1 MSHPFINPLTGK
13 CQGCK
18 LTVQKDD
25 SLQCETCNFFFHPF
39 CSATTTQ
46 EKLCTKTFLAQ
57 FNAKSTCKPN
67 FTWKCNEC
75 MITQDTAKKTDL
87 AQIVH
92 GLVLKVDALTTALN
106 DFKQETK
113 QDNTTLANTLG
124 SLKQDIKQDITSI
137 QPLVP
142 QSSTQGNP
150 WANTGAIQKLRSSFL
165 VKPSQ
170 SGTADMDRINE
181 IASDKK
187 LQVNMIGVSQK
198 GNTFIH
204 CPTEEASLILQ
215 SHIESELGHDVHPL
229 QDSLP
234 SISITGITARQW
246 DVTQH
251 ETPEHFTNFT
261 QKLRDQNPYLDSL
274 ITDGETF
281 KIIFMKPPNV
291 DYDNFQI
298 VARVSPKIRDAISTH
313 WNKLYIGAA
322 SVRVYDRFYVK
333 RCNKCNKFGHYKDNC
348 TETSSCGICGVEGH
362 ESEICNHKTDTSRF
376 SCINCK
382 RLNLTHTGH
391 NATSR
396 KCPAYL
402 IAQKKVKGNIPYY
415 QGINNTFRPPRR

>member
-1 MSHPFINPLTGK
+1 MSYSFINESTGK

-18 LTVQKDD
+18 LAVQKDEL
-25 SLQCETCNFFFHPF
+25 LQCETCNYSYHPF
-39 CSATTTQ
+39 CSASTSQ
-46 EKLCTKTFLAQ
+46 EKLCTKTLLAQ
-57 FNAKSTCKPN
+57 FNAKSTSKPN
-67 FTWKCNEC
+67 FSWKCNVC
-75 MITQDTAKKTDL
+75 VITQDTAKKTDL
-87 AQIVH
+87 AQVVH

-106 DFKQETK
+106 NFKQETK
-113 QDNTTLANTLG
+113 QNNTTLANTLD
-124 SLKQDIKQDITSI
+124 SLGQDIKQDITSI

-142 QSSTQGNP
+142 QSSTQRNP

-165 VKPSQ
+165 VEPSRA
-170 SGTADMDRINE
+170 GNADIARINE
-181 IASDKK
+181 IASEKKIQVDK
-187 LQVNMIGVSQK
+187 IGVSQK

-204 CPTEEASLILQ
+204 CPTEEASLNLR
-215 SHIESELGHDVHPL
+215 SHIEEELGLDVYPL
-229 QDSLP
+229 QDPLP
-234 SISITGITARQW
+234 SISITGITAIQW

-333 RCNKCNKFGHYKDNC
+333 RCNKCNNFGHYKDNC
-348 TETSSCGICGVEGH
+348 TQTSSCGICGVEGH
-362 ESEICNHKTDTSRF
+362 ESAICNHNADTSRF

-391 NATSR
+391 TATSR

-415 QGINNTFRPPRR
+415 QGINNTSRPPRR